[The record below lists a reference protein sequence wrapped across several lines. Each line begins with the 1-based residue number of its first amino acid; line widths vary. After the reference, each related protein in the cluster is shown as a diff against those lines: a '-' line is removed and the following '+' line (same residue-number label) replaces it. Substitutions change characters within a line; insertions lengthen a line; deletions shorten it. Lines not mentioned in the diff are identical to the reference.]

1 MTTSESS
8 AEAPGLLGLYR
19 AFWHYAAGARLQ
31 VVASSALLVG
41 SQLVRLAIP
50 WLTAQAINAVQTSGT
65 AGSGLSAAV
74 LIMLILGA
82 TVASWV
88 MHGPGRVIE
97 RTVAV
102 RVRQQLSDRLYR
114 RVSGLPLAW
123 HEKHHSGETLHRI
136 QKTTLAL
143 SDFAGSQFI
152 YLQNFVNLVGPVI
165 ALMVLSS
172 VTGAIAIAG
181 FLAIGLVIVR
191 FDKVLMRLVRAQNDA
206 ERRYSSA
213 LVDALGNVST
223 VISLRLQQAT
233 SVLLDT
239 RLTAVFAP
247 LRRNIV
253 INEAK
258 WCALDVLT
266 MSLTWGMVAAYAWSA
281 QRSAGGL
288 LIGNVFMVYQYANQA
303 GGVIAQLATHY
314 QNFARMRV
322 DYANAEPIWNA
333 TERQAPQ
340 GGVSAR
346 WRRIDVEGLEFSYAR
361 NRRDTPLLDRA
372 TFSLR
377 RGEAVALVGPS
388 GSGKSTLMRVLAGL
402 YDADRG
408 RFTIDGMPHVG
419 LKNLGALAT
428 LIPQDAEV
436 FEGTILDNITF
447 GVPYAPEAVDEAI
460 RISSFD
466 SVLAALPQGLDTVI
480 TERGLNLSGGQ
491 KQRLALARGILAA
504 QSSSLL
510 LLDEPTSSLDPA
522 TEARVFGEFRHAVAD
537 ACIVA
542 SVHRLN
548 LLPRFDRVV
557 LMGEGRVLDSGTVDE
572 LLARQPLFRD
582 LWNRSHAA
590 GAQAQAA

>member
-1 MTTSESS
+1 MTTSETS

-19 AFWHYAAGARLQ
+19 AFWHYAAGARLK
-31 VVASSALLVG
+31 VVASSALLVS
-41 SQLVRLAIP
+41 SQLTRLAIP

-65 AGSGLSAAV
+65 GAAGLSAAA
-74 LIMLILGA
+74 LILLILGA

-123 HEKHHSGETLHRI
+123 HEKHHSGETLHRM

-152 YLQNFVNLVGPVI
+152 YLQNFVSLVGPVV
-165 ALMVLSS
+165 ALMLLSA
-172 VTGAIAIAG
+172 VTGSLAIAG
-181 FLAIGLVIVR
+181 FLVIGLVIVR
-191 FDKVLMRLVRAQNDA
+191 FDKVLMDLVKAQNDA

-223 VISLRLQQAT
+223 IISLRLQRAT
-233 SVLLDT
+233 SALLDS
-239 RLTAVFAP
+239 RLTAVFGP

-258 WCALDVLT
+258 WCAMDVLT

-281 QRSAGGL
+281 QRSATGL

-322 DYANAEPIWNA
+322 DYGNADPIWNA

-340 GGVSAR
+340 GGLPDD
-346 WRRIDVEGLEFSYAR
+346 WRRIEVDALEFSYAR
-361 NRRDTPLLDRA
+361 NRRDTPLLNGVA
-372 TFSLR
+372 LSLH
-377 RGEAVALVGPS
+377 RGEALALVGPS

-402 YDADRG
+402 YDTDRG
-408 RFTIDGMPHVG
+408 RFTVDGMPHVG
-419 LKNLGALAT
+419 LRNLGALAT

-436 FEGTILDNITF
+436 FEGTILDNISF
-447 GVPYAPEAVDEAI
+447 GVPYAPEAIGEAL

-466 SVLAALPQGLDTVI
+466 SVVAALPQGLQTVI

-491 KQRLALARGILAA
+491 KQRMALARGILAA

-522 TEARVFGEFRHAVAD
+522 TEARVFGEFRSAVAD

-557 LMGEGRVLDSGTVDE
+557 LMEEGRVLDSGSVDD

-590 GAQAQAA
+590 GAAAQAA